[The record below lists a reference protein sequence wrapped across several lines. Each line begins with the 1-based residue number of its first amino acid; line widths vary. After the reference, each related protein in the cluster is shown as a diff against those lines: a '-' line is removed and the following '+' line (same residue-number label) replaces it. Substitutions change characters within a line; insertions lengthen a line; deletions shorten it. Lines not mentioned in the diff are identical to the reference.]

1 MMSQRPTG
9 SWGLLTIDV
18 RQGAECRQK
27 GHALKVVGSRMTGK
41 PFAAHLCA
49 VVPLTLPREV
59 GRGLFI
65 PYREPIASQ
74 RNSSTRVQFGKP
86 ANSLGLLTGAQVWRY
101 LQEHE

>member
-1 MMSQRPTG
+1 MMSQRPPG

-27 GHALKVVGSRMTGK
+27 GRALKAVGSRMTGK
-41 PFAAHLCA
+41 PFAALCDVA
-49 VVPLTLPREV
+49 PLTFPREV
-59 GRGLFI
+59 GRSLFA
-65 PYREPIASQ
+65 PDREPIASQ
-74 RNSSTRVQFGKP
+74 RNNFTGVQFGKP